1 MAKRKLP
8 PEKKVWAR
16 IVNQGWEIYL
26 TSGETLRP
34 IEPIDRGHAERLA
47 RTLSVYRISFLSP
60 VVQLTG
66 EEKQIAVELALVD
79 DSGQS
84 DFDTNSAWIF
94 AADAQTRAV
103 VFEYHH

>member
-16 IVNQGWEIYL
+16 IVKQGWEIYL
-26 TSGETLRP
+26 TNGETLRP
-34 IEPIDRGHAERLA
+34 IELIGRGQAEQLA

-60 VVQLTG
+60 VVNLTG
-66 EEKQIAVELALVD
+66 NEKQIAAELALVD
-79 DSGQS
+79 DSGRS

-94 AADAQTRAV
+94 GADSQTRAV
-103 VFEYHH
+103 VFEYNH

>member
-26 TSGETLRP
+26 TTGETLRP
-34 IEPIDRGHAERLA
+34 IESIGRGQAERLA
-47 RTLSVYRISFLSP
+47 RTLSVYRISFLRP
-60 VVQLTG
+60 VVDLTG
-66 EEKQIAVELALVD
+66 NEKQIAVELALLD
-79 DSGQS
+79 DSGPS
-84 DFDTNSAWIF
+84 DFDMNSAWIF
-94 AADAQTRAV
+94 GAGAQARAV